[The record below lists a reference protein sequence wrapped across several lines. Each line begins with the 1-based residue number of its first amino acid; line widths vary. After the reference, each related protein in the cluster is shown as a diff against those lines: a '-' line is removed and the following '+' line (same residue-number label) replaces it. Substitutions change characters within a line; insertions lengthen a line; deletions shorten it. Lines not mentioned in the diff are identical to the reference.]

1 MEPIMNFT
9 ISADQ
14 EADHRWRGR
23 VSFGGMLVWETV
35 SSHPDADAAMGTA
48 QWDLA
53 EGVGS
58 AIRANL
64 TKDK

>member
-1 MEPIMNFT
+1 MDFK
-9 ISADQ
+9 ISACQDN
-14 EADHRWRGR
+14 AFSWRGK

-35 SSHPDADAAMGTA
+35 SDYPDADAALAAA

-64 TKDK
+64 TKNK